1 MSRLQT
7 VQMRFELITY
17 HRLRADLV
25 NMSLPRWTV
34 MHLFFMLMH
43 DEVSINKLTDFRE
56 CLMSL
61 TLCLCSGFLAVL
73 LVLFFCQYFCQ
84 DFLWGF
90 ELLRTHYAY
99 IVQGVVYTLDY
110 LALYHPCHF
119 SVSIYATFNPDHHM
133 IITECLEVFALYYSF
148 LARLT
153 DDIIVSCQISNLF
166 LIN

>member
-17 HRLRADLV
+17 HRLRADLI

-61 TLCLCSGFLAVL
+61 TFFFLC
-73 LVLFFCQYFCQ
+73 
-84 DFLWGF
+84 
-90 ELLRTHYAY
+90 
-99 IVQGVVYTLDY
+99 
-110 LALYHPCHF
+110 P
-119 SVSIYATFNPDHHM
+119 VS
-133 IITECLEVFALYYSF
+133 
-148 LARLT
+148 
-153 DDIIVSCQISNLF
+153 
-166 LIN
+166 